1 MRKMFIGTLLL
12 VSLVGCGA
20 PAVRPVGETA
30 FLLPLVALPAEMQ
43 QATVAFDDWLVA
55 SVRLPGAVFRVLRT
69 GADRRSA
76 QTVFVSIVPPSW
88 GSNAVAKR
96 DAFAGG
102 ERGRFRAFVA
112 GKTIPIPRMIPAAE
126 RSQVTVLPPLDSR
139 GRRWTWRDGKV
150 PSHTAALCDR
160 SPSATGI
167 ACTVTSLRYSY
178 DAWLDSGAFA
188 SGSSFHVWII
198 GKDASTTTRIF
209 EVHTPELPIADRMA
223 YLVSARNE
231 LARFVDAIPPGAGSA
246 VAEAITVVALDLVG
260 RRGQHSL
267 RILSDLRQTSGPWAF
282 DRRVPEASTFLR
294 WLKDERLLPVCP
306 DMIVSVCGLHFTTT
320 DNRMPFDVRRGVALR
335 ELWTAAFAVMRPR
348 AVVICSECDA
358 NAFTRPG
365 EDAMTSRRQKD
376 DRREAVQIGTNRGGH
391 AFVGAMP
398 VHAAD
403 AVASW
408 SFVDGKPGRAAGLAE
423 ALHRRFPGIRTAA
436 YRADGRDVL
445 SELPSTALIVSTV
458 DTVEATRTIVDARRD
473 EQDVLFQLVGRG
485 SGSAAASASRLGLS
499 GCVRDAV
506 AQREARLLLDGFNT
520 ITAAASSRA
529 LTAAGDPVSAA
540 ILQPMR
546 NATTR
551 QTARYFA
558 DVLAHRDV
566 VDAPLTFFTSSGQFP
581 LVVVPNLS
589 ALFSV
594 QKTLALSAIERLAI
608 RRVGL
613 VAAVALV
620 DVEERSIDVHFVN
633 RSRDDRRW
641 VDGVMAFRA
650 PTQRFTSSA
659 VFTD

>member
-1 MRKMFIGTLLL
+1 MRMMFISTLLL
-12 VSLVGCGA
+12 VSLFGCGA
-20 PAVRPVGETA
+20 PATRPAGETA
-30 FLLPLVALPAEMQ
+30 LLLPLVALPIEIQ
-43 QATVAFDDWLVA
+43 QTAVAFDNWLVA
-55 SVRLPGAVFRVLRT
+55 SVRLPGAVFRVLRA
-69 GADRRSA
+69 GADRGGA

-96 DAFAGG
+96 DAFAVG
-102 ERGRFRAFVA
+102 ERGRFRAFAA
-112 GKTIPIPRMIPAAE
+112 GRTIPIPRMIPAGE
-126 RSQVTVLPPLDSR
+126 RTQVTVLPPLDSR

-150 PSHTAALCDR
+150 PSHTATLCDR
-160 SPSATGI
+160 SPSAAGI
-167 ACTVTSLRYSY
+167 ACTATSLRYSY
-178 DAWLDSGAFA
+178 DAWLPRALV
-188 SGSSFHVWII
+188 SGSSFHVWIV

-209 EVHTPELPIADRMA
+209 EVHTPELPLADRLA

-231 LARFVDAIPPGAGSA
+231 LARLVDTIPPGAGSA

-282 DRRVPEASTFLR
+282 DRCVPEVSTFLR
-294 WLKDERLLPVCP
+294 WLKDERLLPQCP
-306 DMIVSVCGLHFTTT
+306 DLIVSVCGLHFTTT
-320 DNRMPFDVRRGVALR
+320 DNRVPFDVRRGVALR
-335 ELWTAAFAVMRPR
+335 EIWLAAFAVMRPR

-376 DRREAVQIGTNRGGH
+376 DGREAVQIGTNRGGH

-398 VHAAD
+398 THAAD

-423 ALHRRFPGIRTAA
+423 VLHRRFPTIRTAA
-436 YRADGRDVL
+436 YHADGRDAL
-445 SELPSTALIVSTV
+445 GELPSNALIVSTV

-485 SGSAAASASRLGLS
+485 SGSTASASRLGLS
-499 GCVRDAV
+499 GCLRDTA
-506 AQREARLLLDGFNT
+506 AQREASLLLDGFNT
-520 ITAAASSRA
+520 ITEAASSRA

-546 NATTR
+546 TATTR
-551 QTARYFA
+551 QTARYFV
-558 DVLAHRDV
+558 DVVAHRDIV
-566 VDAPLTFFTSSGQFP
+566 EAPLTFFTSSGQFP
-581 LVVVPNLS
+581 LVVLPNLN

-633 RSRDDRRW
+633 RSRDDRRR

>member
-1 MRKMFIGTLLL
+1 
-12 VSLVGCGA
+12 
-20 PAVRPVGETA
+20 
-30 FLLPLVALPAEMQ
+30 
-43 QATVAFDDWLVA
+43 
-55 SVRLPGAVFRVLRT
+55 
-69 GADRRSA
+69 
-76 QTVFVSIVPPSW
+76 
-88 GSNAVAKR
+88 
-96 DAFAGG
+96 
-102 ERGRFRAFVA
+102 
-112 GKTIPIPRMIPAAE
+112 
-126 RSQVTVLPPLDSR
+126 
-139 GRRWTWRDGKV
+139 
-150 PSHTAALCDR
+150 
-160 SPSATGI
+160 
-167 ACTVTSLRYSY
+167 
-178 DAWLDSGAFA
+178 
-188 SGSSFHVWII
+188 
-198 GKDASTTTRIF
+198 
-209 EVHTPELPIADRMA
+209 
-223 YLVSARNE
+223 
-231 LARFVDAIPPGAGSA
+231 
-246 VAEAITVVALDLVG
+246 
-260 RRGQHSL
+260 
-267 RILSDLRQTSGPWAF
+267 
-282 DRRVPEASTFLR
+282 
-294 WLKDERLLPVCP
+294 
-306 DMIVSVCGLHFTTT
+306 
-320 DNRMPFDVRRGVALR
+320 
-335 ELWTAAFAVMRPR
+335 
-348 AVVICSECDA
+348 
-358 NAFTRPG
+358 
-365 EDAMTSRRQKD
+365 MTSRKKKD

-398 VHAAD
+398 AHAAD

-423 ALHRRFPGIRTAA
+423 VLHRRFPAIRTAA
-436 YRADGRDVL
+436 YHADGRDAL
-445 SELPSTALIVSTV
+445 SELASTALIVSTV

-485 SGSAAASASRLGLS
+485 SGFAASASRLGLS

-520 ITAAASSRA
+520 ITEAASSRA

-558 DVLAHRDV
+558 DVLAHRDI

-589 ALFSV
+589 ALFSA